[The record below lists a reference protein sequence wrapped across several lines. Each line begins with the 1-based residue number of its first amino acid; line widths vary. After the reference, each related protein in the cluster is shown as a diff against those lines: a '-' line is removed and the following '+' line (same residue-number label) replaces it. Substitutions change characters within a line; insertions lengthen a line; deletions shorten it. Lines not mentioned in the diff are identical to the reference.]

1 MDRNMLAK
9 DIAKIIGVDETT
21 VLNWEVRNMTP
32 VYKFA
37 RKIKEITGLE
47 ITSGFRDQ
55 RKFKPEPGS
64 LGEKVRQKRLEL
76 GFSQKEMAKKLG
88 VSVDYIADLETGR
101 VKGTSSG
108 CFYRNIVK
116 LRAQE
121 TLTPGE
127 RNWLVSQYYFDEL
140 KPRSR
145 RI

>member
-1 MDRNMLAK
+1 MDRNMVAKELARL
-9 DIAKIIGVDETT
+9 IGADEIT

-37 RKIKEITGLE
+37 RKIREITGLE
-47 ITSGFRDQ
+47 VTSGFRDQ
-55 RKFKPEPGS
+55 RKFKPEQGS
-64 LGEKVRQKRLEL
+64 PGEKLRQKRLKL

-88 VSVDYIADLETGR
+88 ISVDYIADLETGR
-101 VKGTSSG
+101 TKGSTSG

-121 TLTPGE
+121 TLTTGE